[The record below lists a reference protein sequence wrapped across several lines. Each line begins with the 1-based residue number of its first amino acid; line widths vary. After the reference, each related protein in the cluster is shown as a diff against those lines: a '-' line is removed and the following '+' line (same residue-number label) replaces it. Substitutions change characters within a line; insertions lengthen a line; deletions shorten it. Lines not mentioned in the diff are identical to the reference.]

1 MYIFLEVN
9 HATYSNR
16 QHNDPNSLNIEKMY
30 IEVEKTNSR
39 AGVAVS
45 KSVKR
50 GAGIAEKEGYGLI

>member
-1 MYIFLEVN
+1 
-9 HATYSNR
+9 
-16 QHNDPNSLNIEKMY
+16 MY

-50 GAGIAEKEGYGLI
+50 GAEIAEKEGYRLI